1 MAILVREKI
10 VRYFLLLL
18 IVSFFVF
25 PLLMVY
31 YLDCRFTVS
40 QKIGSLLLFFFR

>member
-1 MAILVREKI
+1 MTIAGREKI
-10 VRYFLLLL
+10 VRYFLFLL

-25 PLLMVY
+25 PLFTFY
-31 YLDCRFTVS
+31 CFDCKFHVS